1 MQIFISYAQKD
12 QALADTVRR
21 DLTRA
26 RASVWIDD
34 ELTGGQ
40 AWWETIL
47 ENIRTCDVF
56 VFLLSA
62 NSLQSKACQ
71 AELRYAVECRRPL
84 LPVKV
89 AQVSLQLAPR
99 AIADTQIVDYTE
111 RTADSAVA
119 LLTAVQTQ
127 PTAPP
132 PDPAP
137 DAPPPPFSYMNPYR
151 EQIQAEALSYRE
163 QAELVFAL
171 RGHLQFEEERD
182 TAKDLLTELR
192 RRPDIAESV
201 GRDIDA
207 LLPIGRDAD
216 RVAPAAPRATL
227 QDVAPRQE
235 QTAHV
240 PRTATASAPRT
251 ASRNAPSS
259 APIPHPASSAP
270 SGPPIAAG
278 RRPDPTGRY
287 QDRSAERVAG
297 SPPSPSPGQE
307 PQGRAFSGGAMIGL
321 LLATLI
327 LGPVGV
333 IVGAMNLKRPGRRR
347 QSRVLLWVG
356 IAWSVIQVVYFVVTM
371 VQLFYYFTQ
380 YR

>member
-1 MQIFISYAQKD
+1 MRIFISYAQKD

-89 AQVSLQLAPR
+89 ARVSLQLAPR
-99 AIADTQIVDYTE
+99 EIADTQIVDYTE

-119 LLTAVQTQ
+119 LITAVQTQ

-151 EQIQAEALSYRE
+151 EQIQAEALSYRD
-163 QAELVFAL
+163 QAQLVFAL
-171 RGHLQFEEERD
+171 RGHLQYEEERD
-182 TAKDLLTELR
+182 TAKDLLIELR
-192 RRPDIAESV
+192 RRPDIAERV

-207 LLPIGRDAD
+207 LLPTERKDD
-216 RVAPAAPRATL
+216 RAAPAAPKSTL
-227 QDVAPRQE
+227 EHVAPRQE
-235 QTAHV
+235 QTAQ
-240 PRTATASAPRT
+240 APRT
-251 ASRNAPSS
+251 APAPAPRTTSGNAPS
-259 APIPHPASSAP
+259 PASVPQPASGAP

-278 RRPDPTGRY
+278 WRPDPAGRY
-287 QDRSAERVAG
+287 PDRSRQGEQWTDRAFAGGGRGVDLIGGPSARITRARSRSASLPIAWPGDAGARVLHWRD
-297 SPPSPSPGQE
+297 
-307 PQGRAFSGGAMIGL
+307 GRAHA
-321 LLATLI
+321 
-327 LGPVGV
+327 
-333 IVGAMNLKRPGRRR
+333 RDHRRR
-347 QSRVLLWVG
+347 SSS
-356 IAWSVIQVVYFVVTM
+356 A
-371 VQLFYYFTQ
+371 
-380 YR
+380 